1 MEHESTRNKC
11 LNSILKPLNAV
22 KTSWNQYATVSQV
35 STYSECLL
43 SLLALAAWLEKYQE
57 VQVLRHGLGV
67 LSDVGVANRDW
78 LQREQTN
85 VKKYNSDLL
94 MIFMQSS

>member
-1 MEHESTRNKC
+1 M
-11 LNSILKPLNAV
+11 
-22 KTSWNQYATVSQV
+22 

-43 SLLALAAWLEKYQE
+43 SLLALTAWLEKYQE

-78 LQREQTN
+78 LEREYKCQEIQLGL
-85 VKKYNSDLL
+85 VDDLHAVIL
-94 MIFMQSS
+94 SPSIHAPRVLCSLCLVL